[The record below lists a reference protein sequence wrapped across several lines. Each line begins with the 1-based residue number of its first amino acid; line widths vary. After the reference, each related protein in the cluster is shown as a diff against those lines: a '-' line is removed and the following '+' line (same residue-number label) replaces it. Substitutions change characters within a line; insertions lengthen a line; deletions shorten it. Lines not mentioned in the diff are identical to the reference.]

1 MAQTKAA
8 RVLFAYFERPA
19 KEYARTLESIKVTGG
34 LSSQDIQEIRE
45 KAAPVHVET
54 ILRHLE
60 PDEADES

>member
-34 LSSQDIQEIRE
+34 LSSQDIHEIRE
-45 KAAPVHVET
+45 KAAPVHSET

-60 PDEADES
+60 PEKSADS